1 MDKQELKDLIDSL
14 IKTNN
19 NSVSST
25 KTTGA
30 MLKKVL
36 YAMVNSFSDKGVD
49 DSRYHTRFYGEI
61 KLFWGNYFD
70 LPKGWVICDGYRG
83 TPDLRGKVPIG
94 WSNGWGSSVGESNL
108 SDYQQIGRVGGTK
121 YNTLTKQNLP
131 DYSLTH
137 DLDVQAYSL
146 NNKYVGGAGDGYP
159 NGSGDRTLSIGGVN
173 SYVRDTE
180 VLSIPERPV
189 VGTISLGGESKPLDN
204 RSPYMVV
211 MYIMYVGETVEPLDG
226 KVTWAEYDPT
236 TGSKIKEGSS
246 NSRYGFRYIAPA
258 TFSIVSPDDY
268 STANNEAGT
277 VVSNIGF
284 IEATDPARAIEKWL
298 QMISKG
304 DNSGIDLNS

>member
-30 MLKKVL
+30 MLKRVL
-36 YAMVNSFSDKGVD
+36 YEMVNTFSDKEVD
-49 DSRYHTRFYGEI
+49 DSRYHTRIYGEI

-94 WSNGWGSSVGESNL
+94 WSNGWDSSVGEPNL
-108 SDYQQIGRVGGTK
+108 LDYQHIGRVGGK
-121 YNTLTKQNLP
+121 KQHTLTKGNLP
-131 DYSLTH
+131 AY
-137 DLDVQAYSL
+137 DLDHNLDIQAFTI
-146 NNKYVGGAGDGYP
+146 NNRYVGKAGDGYP
-159 NGSGDRTLSIGGVN
+159 NQSGDRVAVGNVN
-173 SYVRDTE
+173 SYVRQSE
-180 VLSIPERPV
+180 ILSIPERPV
-189 VGTISLGGESKPLDN
+189 VGAISLGGESQPLDN

-211 MYIMYVGETVEPLDG
+211 MYIMYIGDTVESLEG
-226 KVTWAEYDPT
+226 KVTWSEYDPT
-236 TGSKIKEGSS
+236 TGSKIVEGTS

-268 STANNEAGT
+268 SQEGNESGN

-284 IEATDPARAIEKWL
+284 IEATDPARSIEKWL
-298 QMISKG
+298 QMVSTG
-304 DNSGIDLNS
+304 DNSGK